1 MLQVPSRYT
10 NFSYPIQK
18 AFRAEDGWPFPHY
31 IGACGRFVVEEYV
44 GPSLSDWLPSA
55 SWIDKMNA
63 ALLLLLMAEQLTVG
77 KSGFAMY
84 WTDWSLFNIAVDQQ
98 HRLKIVDAENI
109 ILVDLQKILRGIIF
123 QRAYHEFY
131 FIVFSIS

>member
-1 MLQVPSRYT
+1 
-10 NFSYPIQK
+10 
-18 AFRAEDGWPFPHY
+18 
-31 IGACGRFVVEEYV
+31 
-44 GPSLSDWLPSA
+44 
-55 SWIDKMNA
+55 MNA

-123 QRAYHEFY
+123 QRAYREFY